1 MSSGAS
7 RAAIYEVLTISKDGK
22 EEPLQGKTVNFN
34 YYESLYSPVVS
45 GNLTYVDA
53 GGSTEDKKDNLTS
66 IKDGLPIT
74 ALEDLKVKIQTSF
87 GTIDFTKDPFKV
99 TSSPIMHQESN
110 RQTVLLTFVNEKELR
125 NSEVPVFDRYVGRIS
140 DSIRKI
146 LQQKLQIS
154 NDKIDIEPTKN
165 SYGFVGKGRGAL
177 NIILDLCRRS
187 VPVKGDAGYFFYQT
201 QDGFNY
207 KSIDSLLSQDPKQK
221 YLYYGALRSNVE
233 NSDNDFNVLL
243 APKVKKDQDITKA
256 LKDGTYV
263 NRNIFFNPQTFEHS
277 EVVFSVDKDGVKKT
291 LGGDLPI
298 KTGELKSFVKT
309 NHHILDIGSFEVQN
323 QIPNND
329 PREWQATSTMR
340 YNLLHSIVMEIQIPC
355 NSELRAGDVI
365 ELEIESIKE
374 DMVQSPSD
382 EQQSGKY
389 LILHLCHHFDSL
401 RSFTSLT
408 LVRDSYGMRRSKD

>member
-87 GTIDFTKDPFKV
+87 GTLDFTRDPFKV

-140 DSIRKI
+140 DSIKKI

-298 KTGELKSFVKT
+298 KTDELKSFVKT

>member
-7 RAAIYEVLTISKDGK
+7 RAAIYEVLTISKDGN
-22 EEPLQGKTVNFN
+22 EHPLQGKTVNFN

-53 GGSTEDKKDNLTS
+53 GGSVEDKKENLTS

-87 GTIDFTKDPFKV
+87 GTLDFTRDPFKV

-110 RQTVLLTFVNEKELR
+110 RQTVLLTFVNEKELK

-201 QDGFNY
+201 QDGFKY

-233 NSDNDFNVLL
+233 SSDNDFNVLL

-298 KTGELKSFVKT
+298 KTDELKSFVKT

>member
-1 MSSGAS
+1 MSTGAS
-7 RAAIYEVLTISKDGK
+7 RAAIYEVLTISKEGK
-22 EEPLQGKTVNFN
+22 EEPLTGKTVNFN

-74 ALEDLKVKIQTSF
+74 ALEDLKVKIQTAF
-87 GTIDFTKDPFKV
+87 GTLDFTKDPFKV

-110 RQTVLLTFVNEKELR
+110 RQTVLLTFVNDKELK
-125 NSEVPVFDRYVGRIS
+125 NSEVPIFDRYVGKIS
-140 DSIRKI
+140 ESIKKI
-146 LQQKLQIS
+146 LQEKLQIS
-154 NDKIDIEPTKN
+154 DDKIDIESTKN

-201 QDGFNY
+201 QDGFKF
-207 KSIDSLLSQDPKQK
+207 KSINSLLSQEPKQK
-221 YLYYGALRSNVE
+221 YLYYGAMRTNQE
-233 NSDNDFNVLL
+233 NSDNDFKILL
-243 APKVKKDQDITKA
+243 PPKVKKDQDITKT

-263 NRNIFFNPQTFEHS
+263 NRNVFFNPQTFEHS

-291 LGGDLPI
+291 LGGELPI
-298 KTGELKSFVKT
+298 KTNDLKSFVKT

-323 QIPNND
+323 QNPNND
-329 PREWQATSTMR
+329 PREWQASSTMR

-355 NSELRAGDVI
+355 NTELMAGDII
-365 ELEIESIKE
+365 EIEIESIKE

-382 EQQSGKY
+382 EQQSGTY
-389 LILHLCHHFDSL
+389 LIMHLCHHVDSL

-408 LVRDSYGMRRSKD
+408 LVRDSYGIRRSKD

>member
-22 EEPLQGKTVNFN
+22 EIPLQGKTVNFN

-53 GGSTEDKKDNLTS
+53 GGSVEDKKENLTS

-87 GTIDFTKDPFKV
+87 GTLDFTRDPFKV

-110 RQTVLLTFVNEKELR
+110 RQTVLLTFVNEKELK

-233 NSDNDFNVLL
+233 SSDNDFNVLL

-298 KTGELKSFVKT
+298 KTDELKSFVKT

>member
-53 GGSTEDKKDNLTS
+53 GGSTEDKKENLTS

-87 GTIDFTKDPFKV
+87 GTLDFTRDPFKV

-110 RQTVLLTFVNEKELR
+110 RQTVLLTFVNEKELK

-140 DSIRKI
+140 DSIKKI

-201 QDGFNY
+201 QDGFKY
-207 KSIDSLLSQDPKQK
+207 KSIDSLLSQEPKQK

-277 EVVFSVDKDGVKKT
+277 EIIFSVDKDGVKKT

-298 KTGELKSFVKT
+298 KTDELKSFVKT

-323 QIPNND
+323 QNPNND

>member
-22 EEPLQGKTVNFN
+22 EHPLQGKTVNFN

-53 GGSTEDKKDNLTS
+53 GGSVEDKKENLTS

-87 GTIDFTKDPFKV
+87 GTIDFTRDPFKV

-201 QDGFNY
+201 QDGFKY

-233 NSDNDFNVLL
+233 NSDNDFNILL

-298 KTGELKSFVKT
+298 KTDELKSFVKT

-323 QIPNND
+323 QNPNND
-329 PREWQATSTMR
+329 PLEWQATSTIR
-340 YNLLHSIVMEIQIPC
+340 
-355 NSELRAGDVI
+355 
-365 ELEIESIKE
+365 
-374 DMVQSPSD
+374 
-382 EQQSGKY
+382 
-389 LILHLCHHFDSL
+389 
-401 RSFTSLT
+401 
-408 LVRDSYGMRRSKD
+408 

>member
-7 RAAIYEVLTISKDGK
+7 RAAIYEVLTISKEGK
-22 EEPLQGKTVNFN
+22 EEPLTGKTVNFN

-53 GGSTEDKKDNLTS
+53 GGSVEDKKNNLTS

-74 ALEDLKVKIQTSF
+74 ALENLKVKIQTAF
-87 GTIDFTKDPFKV
+87 GTLDFTKDPFKV

-110 RQTVLLTFVNEKELR
+110 RQTVLLTFVYDKELK
-125 NSEVPVFDRYVGRIS
+125 NSEVPIFDRYVGKIS
-140 DSIRKI
+140 DSIKKI
-146 LQQKLQIS
+146 LQEKLQIS
-154 NDKIDIEPTKN
+154 EDKIDIEATKN
-165 SYGFVGKGRGAL
+165 NYGFVGKGRGAL

-187 VPVKGDAGYFFYQT
+187 VPVKGDAGYFFFQT
-201 QDGFNY
+201 QDGFKY
-207 KSIDSLLSQDPKQK
+207 KSIDFLLSQEPKQK
-221 YLYYGALRSNVE
+221 YLYYGALRSNQE
-233 NSDNDFNVLL
+233 NSDNDFKILL
-243 APKVKKDQDITKA
+243 PPKVKKDQDITKT

-263 NRNIFFNPQTFEHS
+263 NRNVFFNPQTFEHS

-298 KTGELKSFVKT
+298 KTDDLKSFVKT
-309 NHHILDIGSFEVQN
+309 NHHILDIGSFEAQDQN
-323 QIPNND
+323 PNND
-329 PREWQATSTMR
+329 PREWQASSTMR

-355 NSELRAGDVI
+355 NTELRAGDVI
-365 ELEIESIKE
+365 ELDIESIKE

-389 LILHLCHHFDSL
+389 LIMHLCHHFDSL

-408 LVRDSYGMRRSKD
+408 LVRDSYGIRRSKD

>member
-7 RAAIYEVLTISKDGK
+7 RAAIYEILTISKDGK
-22 EEPLQGKTVNFN
+22 EIPLQGKTVNFN

-87 GTIDFTKDPFKV
+87 GTLDFTRDPFKV

-110 RQTVLLTFVNEKELR
+110 RQTVLLTFVNEKELK
-125 NSEVPVFDRYVGRIS
+125 NSEVPVFDRYVGRS

-233 NSDNDFNVLL
+233 SSDNDFNVLL

-298 KTGELKSFVKT
+298 KTNELKSFVKT

>member
-1 MSSGAS
+1 MSTGAS
-7 RAAIYEVLTISKDGK
+7 RAAIYEVLTISKEGK
-22 EEPLQGKTVNFN
+22 EEPLIGKTVNFN

-53 GGSTEDKKDNLTS
+53 GGSTEDKRDNLTS

-74 ALEDLKVKIQTSF
+74 ALEDLKVKIQTAF
-87 GTIDFTKDPFKV
+87 GTLDFTKDPFKV

-110 RQTVLLTFVNEKELR
+110 RQTVLLTFVNDKELK
-125 NSEVPVFDRYVGRIS
+125 NSEVPIFDRYVGKIS
-140 DSIRKI
+140 DSIKKI
-146 LQQKLQIS
+146 LQEKLQIS
-154 NDKIDIEPTKN
+154 DDKIDVEATKN

-187 VPVKGDAGYFFYQT
+187 VPVKGDAGYFFFQT
-201 QDGFNY
+201 QDGFKY
-207 KSIDSLLSQDPKQK
+207 KSINSLLSQEPKQK
-221 YLYYGALRSNVE
+221 YLYYGAMRTNQE
-233 NSDNDFNVLL
+233 NSDNDFKILL
-243 APKVKKDQDITKA
+243 PPKVKKDQDITKT

-263 NRNIFFNPQTFEHS
+263 NRNVFFNPQTFEHS

-291 LGGDLPI
+291 LGGELPI
-298 KTGELKSFVKT
+298 KTNDLKSFVKT

-323 QIPNND
+323 QNPNND
-329 PREWQATSTMR
+329 PREWQASSTMR

-355 NSELRAGDVI
+355 NTELMAGDII
-365 ELEIESIKE
+365 EIEIESIKE

-382 EQQSGKY
+382 EQQSGNY
-389 LILHLCHHFDSL
+389 LIMHLCHHFDSL

-408 LVRDSYGMRRSKD
+408 LVRDSYGIRRSKD

>member
-87 GTIDFTKDPFKV
+87 GTLDFTRDPFKV
-99 TSSPIMHQESN
+99 ISSPIMHQESN

-140 DSIRKI
+140 DSIKKI

-201 QDGFNY
+201 QDGFKY
-207 KSIDSLLSQDPKQK
+207 KSIDSLLSQEPKQK

-277 EVVFSVDKDGVKKT
+277 EVIFSVDKDGVKKT

-298 KTGELKSFVKT
+298 KTDELKSFVKT

-323 QIPNND
+323 QNPNND

>member
-7 RAAIYEVLTISKDGK
+7 RAAIYEVLTISKEGK
-22 EEPLQGKTVNFN
+22 EEPLTGKTVNFN

-74 ALEDLKVKIQTSF
+74 ALEDLKVKIQTAF
-87 GTIDFTKDPFKV
+87 GTLDFTKDPFKV

-110 RQTVLLTFVNEKELR
+110 RQTVLLTFVNDKELK
-125 NSEVPVFDRYVGRIS
+125 NSEVPIFDRYVGKIS
-140 DSIRKI
+140 ESIKKI
-146 LQQKLQIS
+146 LQEKLQIS
-154 NDKIDIEPTKN
+154 DDKIDIESTKN

-201 QDGFNY
+201 QDGFKF
-207 KSIDSLLSQDPKQK
+207 KSINSLLSQEPKQK
-221 YLYYGALRSNVE
+221 YLYYGAMRTNQE
-233 NSDNDFNVLL
+233 NSDNDFKILL
-243 APKVKKDQDITKA
+243 PPKVKKDQDITKT

-263 NRNIFFNPQTFEHS
+263 NRNVFFNPQTFEHS

-291 LGGDLPI
+291 LGGELPI
-298 KTGELKSFVKT
+298 KTNNLKSFVKT

-323 QIPNND
+323 QNPNND
-329 PREWQATSTMR
+329 PREWQASSTMR

-355 NSELRAGDVI
+355 NTELMAGDII
-365 ELEIESIKE
+365 EIEIESIKE
-374 DMVQSPSD
+374 DKVQSPSD
-382 EQQSGKY
+382 EQQSGNY
-389 LILHLCHHFDSL
+389 LIMHLCHHFDSL

-408 LVRDSYGMRRSKD
+408 LVRDSYGIRRSKD

>member
-298 KTGELKSFVKT
+298 KTNELKSFVKT

>member
-7 RAAIYEVLTISKDGK
+7 RAAIYEVLTISKEGK
-22 EEPLQGKTVNFN
+22 EEPLTGKTVNFN

-53 GGSTEDKKDNLTS
+53 GGSVEDKKDNLTS

-74 ALEDLKVKIQTSF
+74 ALEDLKVKIQTAF
-87 GTIDFTKDPFKV
+87 GTLDFTKDPFKV

-110 RQTVLLTFVNEKELR
+110 RQTVLLTFVNDKELK
-125 NSEVPVFDRYVGRIS
+125 NSEVPIFDRYVGKIS
-140 DSIRKI
+140 DSIKKI
-146 LQQKLQIS
+146 LLEKLQIS
-154 NDKIDIEPTKN
+154 NDKIDIEATKN

-187 VPVKGDAGYFFYQT
+187 VPVKGDAGYFFFQT
-201 QDGFNY
+201 QDGFKY
-207 KSIDSLLSQDPKQK
+207 KSINSLLSQEPKQK
-221 YLYYGALRSNVE
+221 YLYYGAMRTNQE
-233 NSDNDFNVLL
+233 NSDNDFKILL
-243 APKVKKDQDITKA
+243 PPKVKKDQDITKT

-263 NRNIFFNPQTFEHS
+263 NRNVFFNPQTFEHS
-277 EVVFSVDKDGVKKT
+277 EIVFSVDKDGVKKT
-291 LGGDLPI
+291 LGGELPI
-298 KTGELKSFVKT
+298 KTNDLKSFVKT

-323 QIPNND
+323 QNPNND
-329 PREWQATSTMR
+329 PREWQASSTMR

-355 NSELRAGDVI
+355 NTELMAGDII
-365 ELEIESIKE
+365 EIEIESIKE

-389 LILHLCHHFDSL
+389 LIMHLCHHFDSL

-408 LVRDSYGMRRSKD
+408 LVRDSYGIRRSKD

>member
-22 EEPLQGKTVNFN
+22 EHPLQGKTVNFN

-53 GGSTEDKKDNLTS
+53 GGSVEDKKENLTS

-87 GTIDFTKDPFKV
+87 GTIDFTRDPFKV

-140 DSIRKI
+140 DSIKKI

-201 QDGFNY
+201 QDGFKY
-207 KSIDSLLSQDPKQK
+207 KSIDSLLSQEPKQK

-233 NSDNDFNVLL
+233 NSDNDFNILL

-298 KTGELKSFVKT
+298 KTDELKSFVKT

-323 QIPNND
+323 QNPNND

-355 NSELRAGDVI
+355 NAELRAGDVI

-408 LVRDSYGMRRSKD
+408 LVRDSYGIRRSKD

>member
-22 EEPLQGKTVNFN
+22 EHPLQGKTVNFN

-53 GGSTEDKKDNLTS
+53 GGSVEDKKENLTS

-87 GTIDFTKDPFKV
+87 GTLDFTRDPFKV

-146 LQQKLQIS
+146 LQQKLQVS

-201 QDGFNY
+201 QDGFKY
-207 KSIDSLLSQDPKQK
+207 KSIDSLLSQEPKQK

-277 EVVFSVDKDGVKKT
+277 EVIFSVDKDGVKKT

-298 KTGELKSFVKT
+298 KTDELKSFVKT

-323 QIPNND
+323 QNPNND

-408 LVRDSYGMRRSKD
+408 LVRDSYGIRRSKD

>member
-1 MSSGAS
+1 MSTGAS

-22 EEPLQGKTVNFN
+22 EEPLTGKTVNFN

-74 ALEDLKVKIQTSF
+74 ALEDLKVKIQTAF
-87 GTIDFTKDPFKV
+87 GTLDYTKDPFKV

-110 RQTVLLTFVNEKELR
+110 RQTVLLTFVNDKELK
-125 NSEVPVFDRYVGRIS
+125 NSEVPIFDRYVGKIS
-140 DSIRKI
+140 DSIKKI
-146 LQQKLQIS
+146 LQEKLQIS
-154 NDKIDIEPTKN
+154 EDKIDVETTKN

-187 VPVKGDAGYFFYQT
+187 VPVKGDAGYFFFQT
-201 QDGFNY
+201 QDGFKY
-207 KSIDSLLSQDPKQK
+207 KSINSLLSQEPKQK
-221 YLYYGALRSNVE
+221 YLYYGAMRTNQE
-233 NSDNDFNVLL
+233 NSDNDFKILL
-243 APKVKKDQDITKA
+243 PPKVKKDQDITKT

-263 NRNIFFNPQTFEHS
+263 NRNVFFNPQTFEHS
-277 EVVFSVDKDGVKKT
+277 EIIFSVDKDGVKKT
-291 LGGDLPI
+291 LGGELPI
-298 KTGELKSFVKT
+298 KTNDLKSFVKT

-323 QIPNND
+323 QNPNND
-329 PREWQATSTMR
+329 PREWQASSTMR

-355 NSELRAGDVI
+355 NTELMAGDII
-365 ELEIESIKE
+365 EIEIESIKE

-389 LILHLCHHFDSL
+389 LIMHLCHHFDSL

-408 LVRDSYGMRRSKD
+408 LVRDSYGIRRSKD

>member
-22 EEPLQGKTVNFN
+22 EHPLQGKTVNFN

-53 GGSTEDKKDNLTS
+53 GGSVEDKKENLTS

-87 GTIDFTKDPFKV
+87 VTLEFTRDPFKV

-201 QDGFNY
+201 QDGFKY

-233 NSDNDFNVLL
+233 NSDNDFNILL

-298 KTGELKSFVKT
+298 KTDELKSFVKT

-323 QIPNND
+323 QNPNND

-355 NSELRAGDVI
+355 NAELRAGDVI

-408 LVRDSYGMRRSKD
+408 LVRDSYGIRRSKD